1 MTRKRIHP
9 TTDIL
14 ADALHR
20 LGIAAA
26 AIDREALRVRM
37 GLPEQDGF
45 VEDSAVAAALRDG
58 TARQAFS
65 QTGVAAL
72 RLALPAL

>member
-1 MTRKRIHP
+1 MARKRIHL

-26 AIDREALRVRM
+26 AVDREALRRAL

-45 VEDSAVAAALRDG
+45 VEDAAVAAALRDG
-58 TARQAFS
+58 DARRAF
-65 QTGVAAL
+65 T
-72 RLALPAL
+72 

>member
-1 MTRKRIHP
+1 MTAFQSP
-9 TTDIL
+9 ELSL

-58 TARQAFS
+58 LCSRS
-65 QTGVAAL
+65 S
-72 RLALPAL
+72 